1 MRNEKNNMV
10 LDITKIEYFLIL
22 LEFIK
27 DECLIFFLFLFLFL
41 FRTKLLLILSSVVC
55 HRCVHQVAKWPFLLL
70 LHLFLLFFL
79 PHYSCKVTINASQ
92 LFLTFVHK
100 NDLNSSHR
108 NWIEIWFFKDRE
120 SDICGNFVNP
130 KIKIGSHGSSRT
142 NDKNCAV

>member
-1 MRNEKNNMV
+1 MV
-10 LDITKIEYFLIL
+10 LIEYLFIL
-22 LEFIK
+22 LKFIK
-27 DECLIFFLFLFLFL
+27 VECLVFFLFFFLFL

-70 LHLFLLFFL
+70 LSPFSYFLPSTLYTSSHNPFLLFLYFFLLFFL

-108 NWIEIWFFKDRE
+108 N
-120 SDICGNFVNP
+120 
-130 KIKIGSHGSSRT
+130 
-142 NDKNCAV
+142 